1 MFVTCFDRVLILLDL
16 SNDYQPLDFSGD
28 DESIFDTNIEDSI
41 LGLEDNLLKES
52 RTLPQEQ
59 VEVNRL

>member
-1 MFVTCFDRVLILLDL
+1 MFVTRFGRVLILLDL

>member
-1 MFVTCFDRVLILLDL
+1 MFVTRFGRVLILLDL

-28 DESIFDTNIEDSI
+28 DESIFDTDIEDSI

-52 RTLPQEQ
+52 RTLPQDQ